1 MINTVNKSLVMV
13 FFLSILG
20 TNARADT
27 LKLSLQEAI
36 DFALANSYQAQ
47 LADKDVQKSKQKVK
61 ETISMGL
68 PQVNA
73 EANYI
78 NNLEIPATAVP
89 AEFFGGQPGEL
100 ATVRF
105 GAEQQ
110 MSANITANQLIFDG
124 SYFVGLQ
131 ASRVY
136 LELAKNDQEKSEADL
151 RKLVMQAYGNV
162 LVTERNEKI
171 LSENVVVLRKN
182 LKETTALYENGFL
195 EEQDKDQIALLL
207 ANAENAQA
215 RAKRQIA
222 IAKNQLKF
230 TLGIEVENGLELSE
244 NLEQITTQVNNQD
257 YLGQEF
263 NVINHIDYKV
273 ISTQEQATGL
283 LMKQE
288 KSNYLPKLSAFYTY
302 QQNSFANEFNFF
314 NSDGQWLSGQFVGLN
329 LSVPIFSSFGRYQRV
344 QQAKVDLERLGIAKK
359 QVAQQLLIQAE
370 NAKSE
375 YTYAVQNY
383 QTTESNMKLAESIYQ
398 KTKIK
403 YQEGISSSL
412 ELTQANNQLIES
424 QGNFINASLQLINA
438 KANLDQALNTY

>member
-1 MINTVNKSLVMV
+1 MR
-13 FFLSILG
+13 FLRKSILIG
-20 TNARADT
+20 FVLAFAVNPLKADT

-36 DFALANSYQAQ
+36 AYAIENSYQSQ
-47 LADKDVQKSKQKVK
+47 LAAKDVQKSKQKVK

-73 EANYI
+73 EASYI
-78 NNLEIPATAVP
+78 NNLEIPASAVP
-89 AEFFGGQPGEL
+89 AEFFGGEPGEL

-124 SYFVGLQ
+124 SYFVGLH

-162 LVTERNEKI
+162 LVTEKNEAI
-171 LSENVVVLRKN
+171 LSENVRVLRKN

-207 ANAENAQA
+207 ANAENAHA
-215 RAKRQIA
+215 RAIRQIA

-230 TLGIEVENGLELSE
+230 TLGIEVENNLVLSE

-257 YLGQEF
+257 YLSEEF
-263 NVINHIDYKV
+263 NFSNHIDYKL

-288 KSNYLPKLSAFYTY
+288 KSTYLPKLSAFYTY

-314 NSDGQWLSGQFVGLN
+314 NTDGQWLSGQFVGLN
-329 LSVPIFSSFGRYQRV
+329 LSLPLFSSFGRYQRV
-344 QQAKVDLERLGIAKK
+344 QQAKVEFERLGIAKK
-359 QVAQQLLIQAE
+359 QVEQQLLIQAE

-375 YTYAVQNY
+375 YTYALQNY
-383 QTTESNMKLAESIYQ
+383 QTTESNMKLAERIYE
-398 KTKIK
+398 KIKIK

-412 ELTQANNQLIES
+412 ELTQANNQLLES

>member
-1 MINTVNKSLVMV
+1 MR
-13 FFLSILG
+13 FLRKSILIG
-20 TNARADT
+20 FVLAFAVNPLKADT
-27 LKLSLQEAI
+27 LKLSLREAI
-36 DFALANSYQAQ
+36 AYAIENSYQSQ
-47 LADKDVQKSKQKVK
+47 LAAKDVQKSKQKVK

-73 EANYI
+73 EASYI
-78 NNLEIPATAVP
+78 NNLEIPASAVP
-89 AEFFGGQPGEL
+89 AEFFGGEPGEL

-136 LELAKNDQEKSEADL
+136 LELARNDQEKSEADL

-162 LVTERNEKI
+162 LVTEKNEAI
-171 LSENVVVLRKN
+171 LSENVRVLRKN

-207 ANAENAQA
+207 ANAENAHA
-215 RAKRQIA
+215 RAIRQIA

-230 TLGIEVENGLELSE
+230 TLGIEVENNLVLSE

-257 YLGQEF
+257 YLSEEF
-263 NVINHIDYKV
+263 NFSNHIDYKL

-288 KSNYLPKLSAFYTY
+288 KSTYLPKLSAFYTY

-314 NSDGQWLSGQFVGLN
+314 NTDGQWLSGQFVGLN
-329 LSVPIFSSFGRYQRV
+329 LSLPLFSSFGRYQRV
-344 QQAKVDLERLGIAKK
+344 QQAKVEFERLGIAKK
-359 QVAQQLLIQAE
+359 QVEQQLLIQAE

-375 YTYAVQNY
+375 YTYALQNY
-383 QTTESNMKLAESIYQ
+383 QTTESNMKLAERIYE
-398 KTKIK
+398 KIKIK

-412 ELTQANNQLIES
+412 ELTQANNQLLES